1 MSSPASCKYT
11 DSHEWHQNNAGVVT
25 VGITKFAVSELTDIT
40 YAELKPVGTAIEPGG
55 AIGEVESVKATSD
68 VYSAVGGEIVEVN
81 QDLIDNPS
89 ILNDDPYEKGW
100 LVKIKVSDA
109 SPLDALMDAAAYDA
123 KYAG

>member
-1 MSSPASCKYT
+1 MASPADCKYT
-11 DSHEWHQNNAGVVT
+11 DSHEWHRNDSGVVT

-40 YAELKPVGTAIEPGG
+40 YAELKPVGATIEPGG

-81 QDLIDNPS
+81 QALIDNPS
-89 ILNDDPYEKGW
+89 LLNDDPYDKGW
-100 LVKIKVSDA
+100 LVKIKPADTA
-109 SPLDALMDAAAYDA
+109 PLDALMDAKAYDA